1 MGTQTSKKQQESV
14 DPVARLMWAL
24 SFPGVSHAAGK
35 VLAALASHAD
45 QQKLTCWPAVET
57 LARETQVSR
66 RGVQYALRK
75 LETAGAIRTERSSG
89 RSSSLYRLM
98 IAPNPARIAPF
109 NPARIAPFNPARI
122 ALVNPARIALV
133 NPARIAP
140 QPRKDCAFQP
150 RKDCAPTELSLEQSK
165 REQGKQQQERAREA
179 SGEASDEAPTTPAA
193 AAASPIDSSS
203 STSKSKTGRHT
214 CPKCANTWPEKY
226 GAICFKCQCDVEHA
240 QLHEEELAKLEEES
254 RLYEEAHRV
263 SETAQEIN
271 RALHGKR
278 TLPGSWLYHQ
288 DLLPLIADR
297 DFTEVC
303 EVVRGIQSC
312 TTGAREVLRR
322 LQPASTGTQTSAGGI
337 QTSAGRT
344 TLNRGLNEGNEGC
357 VIWDRLR
364 AAVSSMTTFAS
375 SYSTL

>member
-1 MGTQTSKKQQESV
+1 MGSQTSKKQQESV

-109 NPARIAPFNPARI
+109 NR
-122 ALVNPARIALV
+122 ARIALV

-150 RKDCAPTELSLEQSK
+150 RKDCAPTELSYEQSK
-165 REQGKQQQERAREA
+165 KELLKQQQERAREA
-179 SGEASDEAPTTPAA
+179 SGEAPTTPAA
-193 AAASPIDSSS
+193 AAAIDSSS

-214 CPKCANTWPEKY
+214 CPKCEHTWPKHY
-226 GAICFKCQCDVEHA
+226 GAVCHKCQHDVDRAKRRES
-240 QLHEEELAKLEEES
+240 ELAKIEEDS

-263 SETAQEIN
+263 SETAQTLN
-271 RALHGKR
+271 RAVGGM
-278 TLPGSWLYHQ
+278 LPSSWLHHQ
-288 DLLPLIADR
+288 DLKPLIEER
-297 DFTEVC
+297 DFEEVC
-303 EVVRGIQSC
+303 EVVLGMRSPMLLPEPEKFFAAYSQHRQEHKREQEEYKRVQAEIPEIEDSLKAIKDALFR
-312 TTGAREVLRR
+312 TG
-322 LQPASTGTQTSAGGI
+322 
-337 QTSAGRT
+337 
-344 TLNRGLNEGNEGC
+344 
-357 VIWDRLR
+357 
-364 AAVSSMTTFAS
+364 
-375 SYSTL
+375 

>member
-122 ALVNPARIALV
+122 ALVNPARIA
-133 NPARIAP
+133 P

-165 REQGKQQQERAREA
+165 SEQSKQQQERAREA

-193 AAASPIDSSS
+193 AAAAIDSSS

-214 CPKCANTWPEKY
+214 CPKCANTWPKQDSEGVPY
-226 GAICFKCQCDVEHA
+226 GAICFKCQCDVDRAHRR
-240 QLHEEELAKLEEES
+240 EEELAKLEEES

-263 SETAQEIN
+263 SETAQTLN
-271 RALHGKR
+271 SAVHGK
-278 TLPGSWLYHQ
+278 LPGSWLYHQ
-288 DLLPLIADR
+288 DLKPLIGDR
-297 DFTEVC
+297 DFNEVC
-303 EVVRGIQSC
+303 DVVQNIGVRTLPEPEKFFADYSQHLQERKRVLEEYKRAQAELPSIEDSMKAMKDALFG
-312 TTGAREVLRR
+312 TG
-322 LQPASTGTQTSAGGI
+322 
-337 QTSAGRT
+337 
-344 TLNRGLNEGNEGC
+344 
-357 VIWDRLR
+357 
-364 AAVSSMTTFAS
+364 
-375 SYSTL
+375 

>member
-45 QQKLTCWPAVET
+45 QRKLTCWPAVET

-98 IAPNPARIAPF
+98 IAPNPARIAPP
-109 NPARIAPFNPARI
+109 NRAI
-122 ALVNPARIALV
+122 LALV

-140 QPRKDCAFQP
+140 LPRKDCAPQP

-165 REQGKQQQERAREA
+165 REQSKQQQERAREA

-193 AAASPIDSSS
+193 AAS
-203 STSKSKTGRHT
+203 H
-214 CPKCANTWPEKY
+214 Y
-226 GAICFKCQCDVEHA
+226 
-240 QLHEEELAKLEEES
+240 
-254 RLYEEAHRV
+254 
-263 SETAQEIN
+263 
-271 RALHGKR
+271 
-278 TLPGSWLYHQ
+278 
-288 DLLPLIADR
+288 
-297 DFTEVC
+297 
-303 EVVRGIQSC
+303 
-312 TTGAREVLRR
+312 
-322 LQPASTGTQTSAGGI
+322 
-337 QTSAGRT
+337 
-344 TLNRGLNEGNEGC
+344 
-357 VIWDRLR
+357 
-364 AAVSSMTTFAS
+364 
-375 SYSTL
+375 